1 MQRISRYV
9 YKGMLDILKAVVI
22 GFEHS
27 VKNSCLGGV
36 ATAFQFLEIAHTH
49 YHGRDI
55 KEDSMRVRDDDELSV
70 TSNTES
76 VLSDLSSELAIHSE
90 TGKIDGSSGFAP
102 PLRLLN

>member
-1 MQRISRYV
+1 
-9 YKGMLDILKAVVI
+9 MLDILRAVII

-55 KEDSMRVRDDDELSV
+55 KEGLVRGRDDDELSI
-70 TSNTES
+70 TSNPES
-76 VLSDLSSELAIHSE
+76 NLSDLSSELAAHSE
-90 TGKIDGSSGFAP
+90 KGKIAVS
-102 PLRLLN
+102 LRFSVTLC